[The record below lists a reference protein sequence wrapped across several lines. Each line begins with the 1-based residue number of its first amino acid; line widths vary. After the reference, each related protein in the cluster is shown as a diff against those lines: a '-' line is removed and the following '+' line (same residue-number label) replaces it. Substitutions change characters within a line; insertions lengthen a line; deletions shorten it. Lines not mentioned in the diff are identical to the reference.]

1 MTNDKLDKIAEILGE
16 AFGTMLAA
24 FGLLAL
30 KTWLLVL
37 ILGWV
42 GVSALGFWKAMVV
55 ILLAE
60 LILTNFKRS
69 K

>member
-16 AFGTMLAA
+16 ALGRVVVSFGVT
-24 FGLLAL
+24 AL

-37 ILGWV
+37 ILGWL
-42 GVSALGFWKAMVV
+42 GVTALGFWKAMVV
-55 ILLAE
+55 ILLVE
-60 LILTNFKRS
+60 LILTNSKRS

>member
-16 AFGTMLAA
+16 ALGRVVVSFGVTA
-24 FGLLAL
+24 F

-37 ILGWV
+37 ILGWL
-42 GVSALGFWKAMVV
+42 GVTALGFWKAMVV
-55 ILLAE
+55 ILLVE
-60 LILTNFKRS
+60 LILTNSKRS